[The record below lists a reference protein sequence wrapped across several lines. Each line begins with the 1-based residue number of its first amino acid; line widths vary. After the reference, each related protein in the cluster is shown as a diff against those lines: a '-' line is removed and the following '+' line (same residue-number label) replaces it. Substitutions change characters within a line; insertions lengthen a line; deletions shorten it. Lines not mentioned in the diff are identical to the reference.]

1 MRGYTACGHRNLTPI
16 TKRFHAVI
24 DTTFFMI
31 MVSIQ
36 SLGDNEERHMTVL
49 SWYGNQKR
57 KVQNTLRDI
66 KVLATPFADLAYL
79 NPGEKTRSSESTCDH
94 VVVVSN
100 PFLNCPIADYA
111 CGISCTE
118 VSAI

>member
-1 MRGYTACGHRNLTPI
+1 
-16 TKRFHAVI
+16 
-24 DTTFFMI
+24 

-36 SLGDNEERHMTVL
+36 SLGDNEERHTTVL

-66 KVLATPFADLAYL
+66 KVLAAPFVDLAYL
-79 NPGEKTRSSESTCDH
+79 NPGEKSRPSDRTCDH
-94 VVVVSN
+94 VAVVSN
-100 PFLNCPIADYA
+100 PFLNRPIADYA